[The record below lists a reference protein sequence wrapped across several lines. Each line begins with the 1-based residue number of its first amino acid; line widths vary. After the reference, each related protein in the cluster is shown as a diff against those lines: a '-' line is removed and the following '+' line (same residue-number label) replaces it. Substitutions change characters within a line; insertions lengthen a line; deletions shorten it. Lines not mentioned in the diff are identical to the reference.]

1 VTAVTLPVADLA
13 ALADRIRLLPPSAG
27 STAVV
32 AVDGPSGSGKTVLAS
47 ELSGL
52 LDDVPVIHLD
62 DIYPGWDGLADAV
75 PRVLE
80 WVLEPLSRKE
90 TARYRRFDW
99 PSHTY
104 AEWHDVPDAPVL
116 LIEGVGAG
124 ARACAP
130 HLAQIVWAE
139 APASLRFARGMAR
152 DGEGYRPH
160 WERWAEQEA
169 THFATEGTRER
180 ADVRLDAGVDGAWHL
195 LP

>member
-1 VTAVTLPVADLA
+1 MTLPVAELS

-32 AVDGPSGSGKTVLAS
+32 AVDGPSGSGKTVLAARLA
-47 ELSGL
+47 EL
-52 LDDVPVIHLD
+52 LDGAPVVHLD
-62 DIYPGWDGLADAV
+62 DIYPGWDGLEDAV

-99 PSHTY
+99 TSHTY
-104 AEWHDVPDAPVL
+104 AEWHDVPDAAAVL
-116 LIEGVGAG
+116 VEGVSAG

-130 HLAQIVWAE
+130 HLAMTVWVE
-139 APASLRFARGMAR
+139 APGPVRFQRGMAR

-160 WERWAEQEA
+160 WERWAKQEA
-169 THFATEGTRER
+169 AHFAAEGTRGR
-180 ADVRLDAGVDGAWHL
+180 ADVRLDASVDGVWHV